1 MANLA
6 GRLKGWRM
14 THLNRKKRLTCQL
27 IAIMA
32 LLMLSSCSVR
42 VADLTMVSTKNIDL
56 SDTQLDARKG
66 QRQTG
71 KDCRFNL
78 LGLIPFGL
86 PNMEEAVDKALEKG
100 KGNVMVDEVTEY
112 ENYWVVLGFVSCINI
127 EGTVLTAPASALPKA
142 VK

>member
-1 MANLA
+1 MVQVV
-6 GRLKGWRM
+6 
-14 THLNRKKRLTCQL
+14 TT
-27 IAIMA
+27 
-32 LLMLSSCSVR
+32 VR
-42 VADLTMVSTKNIDL
+42 GVLVQSLFPKYVI
-56 SDTQLDARKG
+56 DARSLIYYLLGGVRNVG

-112 ENYWVVLGFVSCINI
+112 ENYWVVLGFVSCINV
-127 EGTVLTAPASALPKA
+127 EGTVLTAPASTLPKA

>member
-1 MANLA
+1 
-6 GRLKGWRM
+6 
-14 THLNRKKRLTCQL
+14 
-27 IAIMA
+27 
-32 LLMLSSCSVR
+32 MLSGCSVR

-56 SDTQLDARKG
+56 SNTQLDARKG

-71 KDCRFNL
+71 EDCRFNL

-112 ENYWVVLGFVSCINI
+112 KNIWVILGFISCINV
-127 EGTVLTAPASALPKA
+127 EGTVLSAPVTKLPLPKT

>member
-1 MANLA
+1 
-6 GRLKGWRM
+6 M
-14 THLNRKKRLTCQL
+14 THLNNKKRLSYRL
-27 IAIMA
+27 IAILA
-32 LLMLSSCSVR
+32 LFMLSSCSWR

-56 SDTQLDARKG
+56 SNTQLDARTG

-71 KDCRFNL
+71 QDCHFNL

-112 ENYWVVLGFVSCINI
+112 ENIWVVLGFITCINV
-127 EGTVLTAPASALPKA
+127 EGTVLSAPVSTLPKTT
-142 VK
+142 K

>member
-1 MANLA
+1 
-6 GRLKGWRM
+6 M
-14 THLNRKKRLTCQL
+14 THLNKRNRLVSVL
-27 IAIMA
+27 IPGMI

-42 VADLTMVSTKNIDL
+42 VADLTLVSTKNIDL

-71 KDCRFNL
+71 EDCRFNL
-78 LGLIPFGL
+78 LGLIPFGI
-86 PNMEEAVDKALEKG
+86 PNLEEAIDKALEKG

-112 ENYWVVLGFVSCINI
+112 ENIWVVLGFVSCINV
-127 EGTVLTAPASALPKA
+127 EGTVLTAPISPPPKT

>member
-1 MANLA
+1 
-6 GRLKGWRM
+6 
-14 THLNRKKRLTCQL
+14 
-27 IAIMA
+27 
-32 LLMLSSCSVR
+32 MLSSCSMR

-71 KDCRFNL
+71 EDCRFNL

-112 ENYWVVLGFVSCINI
+112 KIIWVVIGFISCIDV
-127 EGTVLTAPASALPKA
+127 EGTVLNAPMSTLPKA

>member
-1 MANLA
+1 
-6 GRLKGWRM
+6 M
-14 THLNRKKRLTCQL
+14 THLNKNNRLAYVL
-27 IAIMA
+27 IAVLA

-71 KDCRFNL
+71 EDCRFNL

-100 KGNVMVDEVTEY
+100 KGNVMIDEVTEY
-112 ENYWVVLGFVSCINI
+112 ENIWVILGFISCINV
-127 EGTVLTAPASALPKA
+127 EGTVLTAPMSSLPKTV

>member
-1 MANLA
+1 
-6 GRLKGWRM
+6 M
-14 THLNRKKRLTCQL
+14 THLNNKKRLSYRL
-27 IAIMA
+27 ISILA
-32 LLMLSSCSVR
+32 LLMLSSCSWR

-56 SDTQLDARKG
+56 SNTQLDARTG

-71 KDCRFNL
+71 QDCHFNL

-112 ENYWVVLGFVSCINI
+112 ENIWVVLGFITCINV
-127 EGTVLTAPASALPKA
+127 EGTVLSAPISTLPKA
-142 VK
+142 AK

>member
-1 MANLA
+1 MI
-6 GRLKGWRM
+6 
-14 THLNRKKRLTCQL
+14 HLNRKKRLTYLL
-27 IAIMA
+27 IAVLA
-32 LLMLSSCSVR
+32 LLMLSSCSIR

-56 SDTQLDARKG
+56 SNTQLDARKG

-71 KDCRFNL
+71 EDCRFNL

-112 ENYWVVLGFVSCINI
+112 KNIWVVLGVISCINV
-127 EGTVLTAPASALPKA
+127 EGTVLNAPISTLPKTA
-142 VK
+142 K

>member
-1 MANLA
+1 MI
-6 GRLKGWRM
+6 
-14 THLNRKKRLTCQL
+14 HLNKKNRLAYVL
-27 IAIMA
+27 IAVLA
-32 LLMLSSCSVR
+32 LLMLSGCSVR

-56 SDTQLDARKG
+56 SDTQLDSRKG

-71 KDCRFNL
+71 EDCHFNL

-112 ENYWVVLGFVSCINI
+112 EIFGLYWLHFMH
-127 EGTVLTAPASALPKA
+127 
-142 VK
+142 